1 MRLSMKLALRCALVV
16 AAAAIL
22 AGCGGDNLSDLEQ
35 YAQKI
40 QARRA
45 PPIKPIPEI
54 KPYEKYIYR
63 DENLRPPFTPPAE
76 TVVESNL
83 RPDAHRVKEYLEQFP
98 LDSLSMV
105 GTITMG
111 GVRYALIK
119 DNSGTV
125 YRVKRGNYLGQND
138 GRIVK
143 IGDDGLKLEEIVPNG
158 LGGYVKRETTITL
171 ATVDSKAGKS

>member
-1 MRLSMKLALRCALVV
+1 MRLSMKLVLRGALIATTT
-16 AAAAIL
+16 AIL
-22 AGCGGDNLSDLEQ
+22 AGCGGDNMSDLEQ
-35 YAQKI
+35 YVQ
-40 QARRA
+40 QVQSRRA
-45 PPIKPIPEI
+45 PPLKPIPEI
-54 KPYEKYIYR
+54 KPYEKYVYH
-63 DENLRPPFTPPAE
+63 DENLRSPFTPPAE
-76 TVVESNL
+76 TVTESNL

-111 GVRYALIK
+111 GVRYALVK

-143 IGDDGLKLEEIVPNG
+143 IGDDGLTLEEIVPNG
-158 LGGYVKRETTITL
+158 LGGYVKRETTMTL
-171 ATVDSKAGKS
+171 ATADSKAGKS